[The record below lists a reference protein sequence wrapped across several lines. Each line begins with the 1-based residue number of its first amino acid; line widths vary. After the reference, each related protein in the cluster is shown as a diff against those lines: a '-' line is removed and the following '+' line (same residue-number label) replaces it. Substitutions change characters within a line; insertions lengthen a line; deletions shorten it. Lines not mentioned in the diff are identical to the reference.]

1 MSGARVAV
9 IALTAWALLALVCA
23 PAGAATVVRVGVYDT
38 PPLILLSE
46 DGMPRG
52 LVIDVLEYVAA
63 QEGWT
68 MPVIMLA
75 GHPMEAQL
83 RGLEAE
89 AGLDGWL
96 LKPPDLRQLSEMV
109 AQALQQEA

>member
-1 MSGARVAV
+1 
-9 IALTAWALLALVCA
+9 
-23 PAGAATVVRVGVYDT
+23 
-38 PPLILLSE
+38 
-46 DGMPRG
+46 
-52 LVIDVLEYVAA
+52 
-63 QEGWT
+63 

-83 RGLEAE
+83 RRLEAE